1 MESAEHGVF
10 ILAVTIMLQS
20 ILSFSTMVL
29 LMQTSFLTVLLLP
42 IIFLSILVLASLDRN
57 T

>member
-1 MESAEHGVF
+1 MESAEHGMI
-10 ILAVTIMLQS
+10 ILAVTLMPQS

-42 IIFLSILVLASLDRN
+42 IIFVYSDPEI

>member
-10 ILAVTIMLQS
+10 ILAVTLMPQS

-42 IIFLSILVLASLDRN
+42 IIFLSILVLALLDRN